1 MFASI
6 QRLQEVLSMTHFLYL
21 KCSEE
26 VIRLYNILLI
36 EKSVQQFIQGL
47 VSLCPHVSCIFRN
60 RLSSMKSGLRGK
72 HPHQPM
78 TKPER
83 ISNFFRK

>member
-6 QRLQEVLSMTHFLYL
+6 QRLQEVPSMTHFLYL

-26 VIRLYNILLI
+26 VLRIYNILLV

-47 VSLCPHVSCIFRN
+47 VSFCPHVSCIFRN
-60 RLSSMKSGLRGK
+60 SLSAMKSGLRGK
-72 HPHQPM
+72 HPHQPL

-83 ISNFFRK
+83 ISNFFPK

>member
-1 MFASI
+1 MFASM
-6 QRLQEVLSMTHFLYL
+6 QGLREVLSMTHFLYL

-26 VIRLYNILLI
+26 VIRIYNILLI
-36 EKSVQQFIQGL
+36 GKSVQQFIQGL

-60 RLSSMKSGLRGK
+60 RLSSMKSGLRRK
-72 HPHQPM
+72 HSHQPM

-83 ISNFFRK
+83 ISNFFPK